1 MKIRRLVSACLTL
14 LLLMGATACNKA
26 KPMTLEDLK
35 SQNGNMLDVRRDTEE
50 FSISYS
56 GVISIITTNDGNS
69 YFGEFLLTDDE
80 LYEIYTSAFD
90 YSYDVGDVMLDSIVI
105 TPENESSEDI
115 SNISQIVDS
124 YLVLIPIDEGDS
136 HTLYEGRR
144 ISITTTPYGNV
155 EGEEEVFE
163 TVFMQGESYKVGE
176 ITFEIGA
183 ISEDEVILMSSTPLR
198 SVDAE
203 TGAVN
208 FYDTHNSFS
217 LRQDQSVQ
225 AALGDETNGVL
236 YTINIY

>member
-14 LLLMGATACNKA
+14 LLLAGITACNKA

-115 SNISQIVDS
+115 S
-124 YLVLIPIDEGDS
+124 
-136 HTLYEGRR
+136 
-144 ISITTTPYGNV
+144 SI
-155 EGEEEVFE
+155 E
-163 TVFMQGESYKVGE
+163 KVCQRL
-176 ITFEIGA
+176 F
-183 ISEDEVILMSSTPLR
+183 
-198 SVDAE
+198 
-203 TGAVN
+203 
-208 FYDTHNSFS
+208 
-217 LRQDQSVQ
+217 
-225 AALGDETNGVL
+225 
-236 YTINIY
+236 